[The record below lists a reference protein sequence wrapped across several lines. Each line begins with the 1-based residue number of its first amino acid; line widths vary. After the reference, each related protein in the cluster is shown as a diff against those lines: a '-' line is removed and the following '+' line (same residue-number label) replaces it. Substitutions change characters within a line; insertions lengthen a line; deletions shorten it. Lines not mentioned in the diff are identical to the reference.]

1 MAAPVHRLQRAAFF
15 FATYGALAALSLWF
29 AYELRFAGEDAL
41 TGGQHQAAEAYL
53 YLQRPMV
60 LLWLIP
66 LKVLLLGVW
75 GQFRGVFYY
84 FRLTD
89 ALRMVFALA
98 AATAIAFT
106 LPSIIGSGDP
116 AQAFS
121 VPRGVTLVDFNL
133 SLVLFV
139 GFRVSIRAL
148 RERFWS
154 KEQATQG
161 AVERIAIVGA
171 GQAGAQLAA
180 ELMSRRGHG
189 IEPVCFL
196 DDDVAKHNLHI
207 HGVPVI
213 GAPERMPELAE
224 KYGVTEIILALPAS
238 AVRRIR
244 EVSTLASAN
253 NLRVLVV
260 PSMSEMAGGRVR
272 ASDIRPISV
281 EDILG
286 REPAKLDDE
295 AIDAMVKGRT
305 VLITG
310 AGGSIGSELCR
321 QVAARSPARLIML
334 DQCEVLLY
342 QAEQELISAG
352 AGALITPIVGDVT
365 DVDRMRDVFTRFKP
379 ELVLHAAAHKHVPMM
394 ERAPKEAIKN
404 NVFGTKTV
412 ADLADRFGAERFVFV
427 STDKA
432 VRPSSVM
439 GATKR
444 IAELYIKDLDARSAV
459 RFTSVRFG
467 NVMGSAGSVIPLF
480 QEQIARGGPVTVTHP
495 EMERFF
501 MTIPEAA
508 RLVLEAAGLSEGGE
522 VMLLDMGSPVKIRA
536 LAENMIRLSGRE
548 PYREIDIVFT
558 GMRPGEKL
566 QEELALPEEVLG
578 ETPCKKIFVWRG
590 GAAAAPMHG
599 LIARLREPG
608 RTADEVRQALRE
620 ALPEFR
626 SPQHV
631 AQEPLFV
638 PAVPMPERA
647 AAMRMAASS

>member
-1 MAAPVHRLQRAAFF
+1 MATPVNRLQRAAFF
-15 FATYGALAALSLWF
+15 FAAYGALAALSLWF
-29 AYELRFAGEDAL
+29 AYELRFAGPETASSGERL
-41 TGGQHQAAEAYL
+41 AAEAYL

-66 LKVLLLGVW
+66 LKVLLLGAW

-84 FRLTD
+84 FRLPD
-89 ALRMVFALA
+89 ALRMGFALVV
-98 AATAIAFT
+98 ATVVVVA
-106 LPSIIGSGDP
+106 LPSLIGSGNP

-121 VPRGVTLVDFNL
+121 VPRGVALMDFNL

-154 KEQATQG
+154 KGHATQG
-161 AVERIAIVGA
+161 VVERIAIVGA
-171 GQAGAQLAA
+171 GQAGAQLAS

-196 DDDVAKHNLHI
+196 DDDVAKHSLHI

-244 EVSTLASAN
+244 EVSALASAS

-260 PSMSEMAGGRVR
+260 PSMSELAGGRVR

-305 VLITG
+305 VLVTG

-321 QVAARSPARLIML
+321 QVAARSPARLIIL

-342 QAEQELISAG
+342 QAEQELIAAG

-365 DVDRMRDVFTRFKP
+365 DVDRMRDVFVRFKP
-379 ELVLHAAAHKHVPMM
+379 ELILHAAAHKHVPMM
-394 ERAPKEAIKN
+394 ESQPSEALKN
-404 NVFGTKTV
+404 NVLGTEIV
-412 ADLADRFGAERFVFV
+412 ARFAAEYGATKFVLI
-427 STDKA
+427 SSDKA
-432 VRPSSVM
+432 VNPTNVM
-439 GATKR
+439 GASKR
-444 IAELYIKDLDARSAV
+444 LAERVV
-459 RFTSVRFG
+459 RTMQAQAGAKTSFLAVRFG
-467 NVMGSAGSVIPLF
+467 NVLGSSGSVIPIF
-480 QEQIARGGPVTVTHP
+480 RRQIAAGGPVTVTHP
-495 EMERFF
+495 DVKRYF
-501 MTIPEAA
+501 MTIPEAVGLVLQSA
-508 RLVLEAAGLSEGGE
+508 TLGSGGDILVLE
-522 VMLLDMGSPVKIRA
+522 MGQPLKIIDVARQ
-536 LAENMIRLSGRE
+536 LIELSGLR
-548 PYREIDIVFT
+548 PDVDIEIRIV
-558 GMRPGEKL
+558 GLRPGEKL
-566 QEELALPEEVLG
+566 VEELQYEGEQYRPTEHPRVFRFVADLVPQDSTEYLVSRVRALLPLE
-578 ETPCKKIFVWRG
+578 
-590 GAAAAPMHG
+590 
-599 LIARLREPG
+599 
-608 RTADEVRQALRE
+608 RQACKQGMRDLV
-620 ALPEFR
+620 PEY
-626 SPQHV
+626 
-631 AQEPLFV
+631 V
-638 PAVPMPERA
+638 PFAE
-647 AAMRMAASS
+647 